1 MIQHKIQFHV
11 SRDHSECFVTLSGIQ
26 CWLLPVQQ
34 KKGGGRM
41 KSALHSCLG
50 RDAAPNSGKNL
61 WTVKPLAIEAAVSSL
76 AFQARF
82 TFPCITQH
90 GSNYDRL
97 AEAISIIRTIV
108 AERCV
113 QLRLNPN
120 LVLLPLITI
129 TADYLTGLKRSEF
142 QRLLATPMTA
152 K

>member
-1 MIQHKIQFHV
+1 MCRGIIV
-11 SRDHSECFVTLSGIQ
+11 SV
-26 CWLLPVQQ
+26 LLPCLVYNVDFCQCNRR
-34 KKGGGRM
+34 RM
-41 KSALHSCLG
+41 GDGWKASSTVAWAVMLH
-50 RDAAPNSGKNL
+50 RIQEKNL

-90 GSNYDRL
+90 GRNYNRL
-97 AEAISIIRTIV
+97 AGAISIIRTIL